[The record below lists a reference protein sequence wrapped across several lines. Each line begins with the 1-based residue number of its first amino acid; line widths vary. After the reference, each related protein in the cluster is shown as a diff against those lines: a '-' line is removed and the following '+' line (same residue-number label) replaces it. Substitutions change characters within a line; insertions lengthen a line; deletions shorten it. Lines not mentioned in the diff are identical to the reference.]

1 MMNLNDLFCSSFVR
15 FFAAGAAA
23 FFGAE
28 GIEAGIE
35 AAGETSAVDFPSAIF
50 VSISLPLAFVEAPG
64 AYGVTSFE
72 LMMLIVANII

>member
-1 MMNLNDLFCSSFVR
+1 MKLKDLFCSSFVR

-23 FFGAE
+23 FFGVE
-28 GIEAGIE
+28 GVE
-35 AAGETSAVDFPSAIF
+35 AAGETVEVEFTSAIF
-50 VSISLPLAFVEAPG
+50 VSISLPLAFVAAVV